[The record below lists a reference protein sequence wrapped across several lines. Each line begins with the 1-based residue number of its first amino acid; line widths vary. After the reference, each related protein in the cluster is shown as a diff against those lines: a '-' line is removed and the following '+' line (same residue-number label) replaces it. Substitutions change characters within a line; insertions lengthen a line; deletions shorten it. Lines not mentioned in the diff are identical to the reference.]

1 MNGKKSGLSLPLLIA
16 STIVA
21 PGAFA
26 QSLSAGLGATKL
38 DGLTVF
44 ANCQNQSTGYREHL
58 IADRIEAKLA
68 QSPALTPPMRDAWFA
83 EIKALHAV
91 TPENGKYNAPD
102 PKDSQRY
109 FLGLTDKEQQAINSM
124 AVRHSQE
131 INLECEHKYGG
142 MTRYSPGSDQSGQ
155 KRYEDEM
162 RAKLN
167 AMQVIDIAT
176 IPITAL
182 QSPFPKTPEQQAAE
196 RKAQQETRRAQ
207 QKAAA
212 SAASQGI
219 VAKATACQQKLAGL
233 RWNIMADH
241 MQKNLDA
248 ATGLSGKDKADYQAD
263 IKSMRDA
270 AASGAQMPAAV
281 DPANPMRAMMRVA
294 PQDQIA
300 ITTEFSTQYAAKMA
314 ACQSQ

>member
-1 MNGKKSGLSLPLLIA
+1 MNGTKSSSWPALLVA
-16 STIVA
+16 ATIVT
-21 PGAFA
+21 PSAFA
-26 QSLSAGLGATKL
+26 QSLSSQLGATNL
-38 DGLTVF
+38 DGLTKF
-44 ANCQNQSTGYREHL
+44 NNCNNQALGYREHL
-58 IADRIEAKLA
+58 WGDRIEAKLA
-68 QSPALTPPMRDAWFA
+68 QSPALTPQMRDIWAA
-83 EIKALHAV
+83 EAKALRAV
-91 TPENGKYNAPD
+91 TPEKQFVPPD
-102 PKDSQRY
+102 PKQPQRY
-109 FLGLTDKEQQAINSM
+109 MNALTEPEQQAIQTMS
-124 AVRHSQE
+124 ARHTQE
-131 INLECEHKYGG
+131 IQLDCEKKYGG
-142 MTRYSPGSDQSGQ
+142 MTRYSPGADQSGQ
-155 KRYEDEM
+155 KRYEDELK
-162 RAKLN
+162 AK
-167 AMQVIDIAT
+167 MTTPIDIAT
-176 IPITAL
+176 VPITAL
-182 QSPFPKTPEQQAAE
+182 PSPFPKTLEEMHAERQAQHDARVAQTHAAQAA
-196 RKAQQETRRAQ
+196 AT
-207 QKAAA
+207 
-212 SAASQGI
+212 QGI